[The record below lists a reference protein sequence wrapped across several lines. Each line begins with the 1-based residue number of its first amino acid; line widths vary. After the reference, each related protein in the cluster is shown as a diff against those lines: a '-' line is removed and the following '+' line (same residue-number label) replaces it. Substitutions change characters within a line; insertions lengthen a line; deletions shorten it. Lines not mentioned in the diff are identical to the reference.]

1 MAGLTLRFE
10 RDDDGEVRLSAAL
23 AVGGFAGASDY
34 WCPPSEFS
42 DLIDDLAVYPI
53 HPAEPI
59 KGEWAGGIKL
69 LITPVDLIGTLE
81 VTASIIE
88 FSDERTR
95 CDAVFR
101 SHYADLAVFRTGL
114 LKVGFDGMGEAILA
128 AS

>member
-10 RDDDGEVRLSAAL
+10 RDDDGDVRLLAAL
-23 AVGGFAGASDY
+23 AVGGFTGASDY

-42 DLIDDLAVYPI
+42 DLVDSLAAYPI

-59 KGEWAGGIKL
+59 GGEWAGGIKL
-69 LITPVDLIGTLE
+69 EIKPVGLTGTLE
-81 VTASIIE
+81 VAASIIE

-95 CDAVFR
+95 CNAVFR
-101 SHYADLAVFRTGL
+101 CHYADLSAFRAGL
-114 LKVGFDGMGEAILA
+114 LKAGFDGMGEAILA